1 MRARSSGA
9 RSRAGATREPQRP
22 NRAQSRIARLEAP
35 LTPAPVARRP
45 ARRSDPG
52 RASPR
57 LVAAAATP
65 PRRRLTASNRSRPQS
80 NRVPRAPKYR
90 LRRAPTTS
98 IVCVSSLA
106 PPQPAVQQSSL
117 YRRSRCDYRSPFPRD
132 RLMIARRAATL
143 RRSTLFIGCNVR
155 LGRRPERLTWA
166 AGSSGSAPCA
176 APIVA
181 FASGPAAP

>member
-9 RSRAGATREPQRP
+9 RSRAGATREQQRP
-22 NRAQSRIARLEAP
+22 NRARSRIARLEAP

-52 RASPR
+52 KASPR

-65 PRRRLTASNRSRPQS
+65 PRRRPAASNRSRPQS

-106 PPQPAVQQSSL
+106 PPRPAVQQSSL
-117 YRRSRCDYRSPFPRD
+117 YQWSQCGYRSPFPRD
-132 RLMIARRAATL
+132 RLMIAPRAAAL
-143 RRSTLFIGCNVR
+143 RSTSFVGCNVR
-155 LGRRPERLTWA
+155 PGQRPERVIWA
-166 AGSSGSAPCA
+166 AASSGSAPG
-176 APIVA
+176 PTPLVA